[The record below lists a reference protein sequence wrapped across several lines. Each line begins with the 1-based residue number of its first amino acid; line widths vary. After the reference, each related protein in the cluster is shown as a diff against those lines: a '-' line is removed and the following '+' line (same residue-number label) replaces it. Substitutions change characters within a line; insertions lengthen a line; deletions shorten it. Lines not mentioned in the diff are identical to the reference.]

1 MLLLSGLLVF
11 SGVID
16 LLRYL
21 VLVVNAIGACL
32 DWMLDIWDS
41 VSGTMTAFLI
51 VFVMMLFS
59 RFILFRFIQSDSSK
73 DSLIDKLSGSNKGD

>member
-1 MLLLSGLLVF
+1 MLSALLVF

-16 LLRYL
+16 LLQYL
-21 VLVVNAIGACL
+21 VLVVNAVGACL
-32 DWMLDIWDS
+32 EWMLDIWDS
-41 VSGTMTAFLI
+41 ISGTMTAFLI

-73 DSLIDKLSGSNKGD
+73 DSLIDKLSSSNKGD